1 MAPTVESFAVI
12 GGEGFLGAALVSEL
26 LERYPTSRVSSLGL
40 TQRRFE
46 PSSYRFFRTDIT
58 SFDSMCSALE
68 RSGAT
73 TVFHTASPHANAT
86 AGVWQK
92 VNVEGTQV
100 VVDACGKAGVRKL
113 VFTSSATVVFENDA
127 LKNVDERIPTVDVEG
142 EKGEPTYVSTKA
154 KAEKIVLDANG
165 KDGLLTCSLRLSGI
179 IGPGDRQVIPGFI
192 EVYKAYQSP
201 FQMGSNKNLFD
212 FVTVRNVVHAHL
224 LAAEKLDAP
233 PLSLTELETR
243 LRPVDCTIKRRTL
256 PTSRRPE
263 VRLTISEEED
273 DDDETPLPAGR
284 TRWNQFY
291 EDHVEGEGLTVA
303 GQSFFI
309 SNGEPVPFWSFA
321 RSVYF
326 TYSNHPTP
334 FVFQLPASMGMLV
347 AGVCELVGRIV
358 GKRPEDCGINRKYMQ
373 YVLNDMYFDIERARR
388 LLGYEPIESLEEGIR
403 SAVDWY
409 KEDEE
414 RQRLKLAGQT
424 KPRKLE

>member
-1 MAPTVESFAVI
+1 M
-12 GGEGFLGAALVSEL
+12 
-26 LERYPTSRVSSLGL
+26 
-40 TQRRFE
+40 
-46 PSSYRFFRTDIT
+46 
-58 SFDSMCSALE
+58 
-68 RSGAT
+68 
-73 TVFHTASPHANAT
+73 
-86 AGVWQK
+86 
-92 VNVEGTQV
+92 
-100 VVDACGKAGVRKL
+100 
-113 VFTSSATVVFENDA
+113 
-127 LKNVDERIPTVDVEG
+127 
-142 EKGEPTYVSTKA
+142 
-154 KAEKIVLDANG
+154 
-165 KDGLLTCSLRLSGI
+165 
-179 IGPGDRQVIPGFI
+179 IPGFI

-263 VRLTISEEED
+263 VRLTNSEENVE
-273 DDDETPLPAGR
+273 DETPLPAGR

-321 RSVYF
+321 RSVYY

-334 FVFQLPASMGMLV
+334 FVFRLPASMGMLV
-347 AGVCELVGRIV
+347 AGVCELAGRVV

-373 YVLNDMYFDIERARR
+373 YVLNDMYFDIERVSSHCRPSI
-388 LLGYEPIESLEEGIR
+388 LWSGNKLTMIFPVTG
-403 SAVDWY
+403 
-409 KEDEE
+409 KEVVG
-414 RQRLKLAGQT
+414 L
-424 KPRKLE
+424 

>member
-1 MAPTVESFAVI
+1 MSSSSPETFAVI

-26 LERYPTSRVSSLGL
+26 LSRYPPQQVASLGL

-46 PSSYRFFRTDIT
+46 PTGYQFFRTDIT
-58 SFDSMCSALE
+58 SFESMYSALQN
-68 RSGAT
+68 SGAT
-73 TVFHTASPHANAT
+73 TVFHTASPHANAS
-86 AGVWQK
+86 AEIWHK
-92 VNVEGTQV
+92 VNVEGTEV
-100 VVDACGKAGVRKL
+100 VVEACRKAGVKKL
-113 VFTSSATVVFENDA
+113 VFTSSATVVFEDEA
-127 LKNVDERIPTVDVEG
+127 LKNVDERIPTVNVEG
-142 EKGEPTYVSTKA
+142 ERGVPTYMSTKA

-165 KDGLLTCSLRLSGI
+165 QDGLLTCSLRLSGI

-201 FQMGSNKNLFD
+201 FQMGSNENLFD

-233 PLSLTELETR
+233 PLPLDRLDTR
-243 LRPVDCTIKRRTL
+243 LRPVDCTIKRRRL

-263 VRLTISEEED
+263 VQKEDGADDEEE
-273 DDDETPLPAGR
+273 EARLPAGR

-291 EDHVEGEGLTVA
+291 DPTEELTVA

-326 TYSNHPTP
+326 AYSNRPVP
-334 FVFQLPASMGMLV
+334 FIVKLPASMGMMV
-347 AGVCELVGRIV
+347 AGLCELAGRVV
-358 GKRPEDCGINRKYMQ
+358 GKRPEECGINRKYMQ

-388 LLGYEPIESLEEGIR
+388 LLGYEPIESLEEGVR
-403 SAVDWY
+403 AAVDWY

-414 RQRLKLAGQT
+414 RE
-424 KPRKLE
+424 RKRITDSKRK